1 MKKIILYL
9 SFCMLIA
16 GSSSCK
22 KYDNYPEPAET
33 LTGSVTDIASG
44 KGVQTETG
52 SGTRVKLLELSWN
65 DTPTPYYFYSE
76 QDGSFKNTKIFK
88 GNYKISVEGPFVPL
102 VQNNASGT
110 VTVDNSQVLNV
121 AGTSH
126 VDFKVEPFLN
136 VEWVGEPVY
145 NAMAGT
151 VTASFKFSRGTA
163 NPAYQL
169 DITDAYLFESPF
181 PYVGNNNKDDR
192 YSNQVSYSGASGS
205 ALLGQTINITTKDKL
220 PAKTT
225 LYFRVGARVAYGL
238 NYYNYTEVKQIII
251 P

>member
-1 MKKIILYL
+1 MKKNIIYL
-9 SFCMLIA
+9 TACLFIA
-16 GSSSCK
+16 LGSACK

-33 LTGSVTDIASG
+33 LSGTVTDVATG

-52 SGTRVKLLELSWN
+52 SGTRVKLLELSWSDN
-65 DTPTPYYFYSE
+65 PTPYYFYSE
-76 QDGSFKNTKIFK
+76 QDGTFNNTKIFK

-102 VQNNASGT
+102 VQNDATGAVS
-110 VTVDNSQVLNV
+110 VDNSQTMEI
-121 AGTSH
+121 AGTTH

-145 NAMAGT
+145 DAAAGT
-151 VTASFKFSRGTA
+151 VTASFKITRGTA
-163 NPAYQL
+163 NPAFQL

-192 YSNQVSYSGASGS
+192 YSNQVRYNGS
-205 ALLGQTINITTKDKL
+205 EANNLLGQTITITTKDKL
-220 PAKTT
+220 PTQRD

-238 NYYNYTEVKQIII
+238 NYYNYTEVKKITI